1 MLTFCW
7 PYPLY
12 HQSERWYEFQA
23 KRGCGNQQT
32 NGGWT
37 IRDGIERREVGLNH
51 RVFRDLDVWNYCI
64 PTNLISIHIEG
75 LLFVGQRGNVSDSP
89 RIKMVS
95 YTSSYRGIFSGLSPE
110 VCPEATKT
118 LKRPTVCLVSCMQ
131 MLTECSLW
139 LFHAS
144 WVWGYDSCQ
153 VVSNSQNTDC
163 VWLWVW
169 QTSSKHIDDIAST
182 ECTEGSGKQ
191 PLIEYHRSLKG
202 IPTPTASYGH
212 QFSVSWGHHF
222 VEWSPRFFF
231 SVVSRASTARCWG
244 NWKSIT
250 LKNRIPCQSTC
261 CIWAANGFFESKG
274 CPKGC
279 QKKGGS
285 PVVGFFNAT
294 RKGCLRTY
302 HTSYHF

>member
-1 MLTFCW
+1 MALNEEK
-7 PYPLY
+7 L
-12 HQSERWYEFQA
+12 
-23 KRGCGNQQT
+23 
-32 NGGWT
+32 GWT
-37 IRDGIERREVGLNH
+37 TEFSGIWTFGITVYRPIWFPYILRGFYLLANVETFQILHESKWLATQV
-51 RVFRDLDVWNYCI
+51 
-64 PTNLISIHIEG
+64 HI
-75 LLFVGQRGNVSDSP
+75 VC
-89 RIKMVS
+89 
-95 YTSSYRGIFSGLSPE
+95 IFSGLSPE